1 MSIIKR
7 KNSGFTLLELVVVVG
22 IMGLMSTM
30 AMDLYTDKSNQKR
43 YDLTKKRITA
53 LKHAVY
59 GTDEYSTAYFQNRS
73 FYEDTNLTPVSML
86 DLTYFPRCVWY
97 KNSDNSAYISGRYD
111 KINLRKK
118 NKPSCEINTGTID
131 GENVYGKWEDK
142 NTFMA
147 WKGPYLSID
156 WKKDFNTNNSYATY
170 LDGWG
175 KPIIF
180 GELTAPAGVILLN
193 QLPIANLALSEQLN
207 AAFETGA
214 IFAII
219 SLGLD
224 NVEGQSSGQEFE
236 KDIVKFIYGPQYSP
250 SASST
255 KIPLPLNSLSDIS
268 GKYCLAIKSTTATP
282 WISVK
287 PSYADIR
294 VDKPEIIIFK
304 DITNFPNTAGSY
316 KFKVYSTTDST
327 CASPLAPI
335 TYSSNLFITSYGV
348 FSDITLIN

>member
-118 NKPSCEINTGTID
+118 NMLNTCEKKYNH
-131 GENVYGKWEDK
+131 VY
-142 NTFMA
+142 
-147 WKGPYLSID
+147 
-156 WKKDFNTNNSYATY
+156 
-170 LDGWG
+170 
-175 KPIIF
+175 
-180 GELTAPAGVILLN
+180 
-193 QLPIANLALSEQLN
+193 
-207 AAFETGA
+207 
-214 IFAII
+214 
-219 SLGLD
+219 
-224 NVEGQSSGQEFE
+224 
-236 KDIVKFIYGPQYSP
+236 
-250 SASST
+250 
-255 KIPLPLNSLSDIS
+255 
-268 GKYCLAIKSTTATP
+268 
-282 WISVK
+282 
-287 PSYADIR
+287 
-294 VDKPEIIIFK
+294 
-304 DITNFPNTAGSY
+304 FPN
-316 KFKVYSTTDST
+316 
-327 CASPLAPI
+327 
-335 TYSSNLFITSYGV
+335 
-348 FSDITLIN
+348 